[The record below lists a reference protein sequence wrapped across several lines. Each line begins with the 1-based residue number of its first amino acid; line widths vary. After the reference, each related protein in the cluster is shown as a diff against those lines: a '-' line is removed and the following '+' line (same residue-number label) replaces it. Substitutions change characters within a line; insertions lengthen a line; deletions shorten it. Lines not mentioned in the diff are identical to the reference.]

1 MSSSEANLITAKDS
15 VPIKAVYSN
24 NEETTVNN
32 DKFLIL
38 NKININNSD
47 TFKKSI
53 QNQLEEVIKE
63 KKKNNSKNSEPIA
76 TNSKLRR
83 EKYKGNIQNTQY
95 SL

>member
-1 MSSSEANLITAKDS
+1 MTAKDS

-24 NEETTVNN
+24 NEETTDNN

-63 KKKNNSKNSEPIA
+63 KKRII
-76 TNSKLRR
+76 LRIV
-83 EKYKGNIQNTQY
+83 NQ
-95 SL
+95 

>member
-1 MSSSEANLITAKDS
+1 MSSSEANLMTAKDS

-24 NEETTVNN
+24 NEETTDNN
-32 DKFLIL
+32 NKFLIL

-63 KKKNNSKNSEPIA
+63 KKRII
-76 TNSKLRR
+76 LRIV
-83 EKYKGNIQNTQY
+83 NQ
-95 SL
+95 

>member
-53 QNQLEEVIKE
+53 QNQLEEAIKE
-63 KKKNNSKNSEPIA
+63 KKRII
-76 TNSKLRR
+76 LRIV
-83 EKYKGNIQNTQY
+83 NQ
-95 SL
+95 